1 MRIRSVFAA
10 ELQGVGLDID
20 VGRLEFLLS
29 TVVGDE
35 VVDMTMAFDQVRRLT
50 EQLEPLTVSSRE
62 DLPSAPRNH

>member
-20 VGRLEFLLS
+20 AGWLEFLLS

-35 VVDMTMAFDQVRRLT
+35 VDMTMAFDQVRRLT
-50 EQLEPLTVSSRE
+50 E
-62 DLPSAPRNH
+62 

>member
-20 VGRLEFLLS
+20 VGRLELLLS

-35 VVDMTMAFDQVRRLT
+35 VVDMTMGFDQDRRLT
-50 EQLEPLTVSSRE
+50 E
-62 DLPSAPRNH
+62 